1 MGKKKK
7 TQKTNAI
14 RLLESSKVPYTVHSF
29 PWSEEHIGAEEA
41 IEKLGVPKELIFK
54 TLVTVGDKTGVVVA
68 VIPGI
73 SELDLKSLAKVSGN
87 KKIEMLHQKDLLATT
102 GYVRG
107 GCSPIGMKKEY
118 PTYYSEKAE
127 TMEKMIVSA
136 GKRGMQVE
144 LRPADLIEV
153 TNGSFAAIEADKE
166 SESERLDY

>member
-14 RLLESSKVPYTVHSF
+14 RLLESSKVPYAVHSF

-41 IEKLGVPKELIFK
+41 IEKLSVPKELIFK

-87 KKIEMLHQKDLLATT
+87 KKIDMLPQKDLLATT

-118 PTYYSEKAE
+118 PTYFSEKAE
-127 TMEKMIVSA
+127 SMEKIIVSA

-144 LRPADLIEV
+144 LKPADLIEV
-153 TNGSFAAIEADKE
+153 TNGSFAAIEADK
-166 SESERLDY
+166 